1 MCLHQAPT
9 RRPKRNVQ
17 RAAVRTPDRS
27 RQVTLPVSIFVMATA
42 LRIGKLVVT
51 VLAVLLLT
59 IYFGRAFD
67 ARRMPPLGPEHR
79 IEFEHEFTAA
89 QEAETDWPAYL
100 AIEKK
105 LATEL
110 EEKIDSEARS
120 DSRVDRYASISLT
133 FPGNYP
139 SNWNHSYEMSVPSP
153 RGVAVLLHGLTDSP
167 YSMLATAQAL
177 AGAGYNVVVPRMPGH
192 GFAVGGLLQTR
203 WEDWTAAVRIAI
215 RHAMERDGSD
225 QSLLIVGYSNGGLL
239 AVDYALQCD
248 EDAGLPCPNGLVLMS
263 PAIAVSPFAI
273 VTDWHQLI
281 SWLPY
286 FEKFQ
291 WLSILPEIDPFK
303 FTSFP
308 KRAAWEIYE
317 VSKRT
322 YELLAQRTKT
332 AKLPPILT
340 FQSVVDNTIS
350 ARGIVTNLYAR
361 LPANGSNLLVYDINR
376 NSTLLH
382 LMKARPADP
391 VDYFA
396 SLAPS
401 TFSVTI
407 LKNRNQSGAEIDAL
421 AMAAGESQAVTTA
434 TDLIWPEQIY
444 SLSHI
449 AIPFRADDP
458 LYGDGSITDPNYPG
472 LVFGALAPRGEK
484 GVLLLTPDF
493 FLRTRYNPF
502 FAFQGRYLTEWLD
515 QL

>member
-1 MCLHQAPT
+1 MVIVLKT
-9 RRPKRNVQ
+9 
-17 RAAVRTPDRS
+17 
-27 RQVTLPVSIFVMATA
+27 
-42 LRIGKLVVT
+42 GKWIVT
-51 VLAVLLLT
+51 VLAVLFLT

-67 ARRMPPLGPEHR
+67 ARRMPSLGPEYR
-79 IEFEHEFTAA
+79 IEFEHEFSAA
-89 QEAETDWPAYL
+89 QEAKTDWQAYL

-110 EEKIDSEARS
+110 QERIDSDTRP
-120 DSRVDRYASISLT
+120 DSLVDRYSASSLT
-133 FPGNYP
+133 FPRNYP

-167 YSMLATAQAL
+167 YSMLATAQVL

-192 GFAVGGLLQTR
+192 GFAVGGLLQAR
-203 WEDWTAAVRIAI
+203 WEDWTAAVRIAV

-225 QSLLIVGYSNGGLL
+225 ESLLIVGYSNGGLL

-248 EDAGLPCPNGLVLMS
+248 DATGLHCPNGLILMS
-263 PAIAVSPFAI
+263 PAIAVSPFAV
-273 VTDWHQLI
+273 VTDWHQAI

-286 FEKFQ
+286 FEKFR

-322 YELLAQRTKT
+322 HERLAQRTKI
-332 AKLPPILT
+332 ARLPPVLT

-361 LPANGSNLLVYDINR
+361 LPANGSDLLVYDINR

-382 LMKARPADP
+382 LMKTQPADP
-391 VDYFA
+391 VDYFQ
-396 SLAPS
+396 SLAPANF
-401 TFSVTI
+401 TVTI
-407 LKNRNQSGAEIDAL
+407 LRNHDQSGAGIDAL
-421 AMAAGESQAVTTA
+421 TLAAGESQPVAA
-434 TDLIWPEQIY
+434 PAKLIWPEQIY

-458 LYGDGSITDPNYPG
+458 LYGDGSIADPNYTGP
-472 LVFGALAPRGEK
+472 VYGALAPRGEK
-484 GVLLLTPDF
+484 GVLLLTSDF

-502 FAFQGRYLTEWLD
+502 FAFQSRYLSEWLHD
-515 QL
+515 L